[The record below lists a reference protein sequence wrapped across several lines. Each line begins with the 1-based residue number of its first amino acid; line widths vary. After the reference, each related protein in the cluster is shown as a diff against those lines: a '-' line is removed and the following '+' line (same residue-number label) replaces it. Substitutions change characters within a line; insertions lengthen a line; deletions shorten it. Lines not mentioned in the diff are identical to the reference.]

1 MCLNTDLQKIS
12 ISDIFEH
19 MNTIKLQ
26 QRGVL
31 TLPKKIR
38 EVLNLSE
45 GMVLNVTQEDN
56 KIILERSKSADTD
69 LLMDIKNSL
78 SDIKAGK
85 FIEFGSVSEFKK
97 KLNTYHAN

>member
-12 ISDIFEH
+12 ISDIFKD